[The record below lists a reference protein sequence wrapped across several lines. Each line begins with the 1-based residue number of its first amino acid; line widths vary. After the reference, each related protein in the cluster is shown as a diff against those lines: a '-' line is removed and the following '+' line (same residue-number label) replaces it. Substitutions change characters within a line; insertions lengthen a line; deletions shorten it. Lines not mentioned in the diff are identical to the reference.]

1 MAALGTA
8 SVGGLAA
15 FLGASAASTLVIG
28 ARRAA
33 HTKAGTPPVAERRP
47 ATYKIGNVP
56 GPKRGTDAAKLIDP
70 PIERSDDLFWLRDD
84 DRKDPKVLAHVRAEN
99 AYTEFKTG
107 HLTAPGGSV
116 DKLYAEFRSRMKE
129 TDAGVPYRK
138 GPFSYYSR
146 TVQGQSYPIHCR
158 RPATLRG
165 GVRAAGADAAEEV
178 LLDENA
184 VAAGHKMCD
193 VQAVEVSPD
202 QAALAYAVDF
212 SGYET
217 YSIKFQRLAWREGG
231 RAPGAPAAAAHVGGH
246 PVDETKG
253 ATAAAAAAG
262 TGGAGSAAAAGSGSS
277 SATTFAERTPAG
289 AHALTDEI
297 TGTSGVVEWGADCSH
312 CYYLTMDAEHRPHRL
327 WRHVLGT
334 PQTDD
339 ECLFEEADER
349 FWLHIGRTLSGD
361 FLIVHSSSK
370 VTGEAAV
377 LPLTARGEAAARA
390 AGAKPAAK
398 LAVTPVEADEEED
411 GDSGSDSGSEGEEAP
426 AVAAQAKRAAPAAA
440 APSAAAPSG
449 PRMPLPLWL
458 PIQPRVE
465 GVLYEIEHYRRA
477 TAASAGAG
485 AGSQS
490 TAAAAGASAAG
501 ADDVFVILTNRDGAK
516 NFKVAVAP
524 VARPGGDNWRDVLP
538 HSRELY
544 ITDVDVHS
552 AFWAVSGREGGYENA
567 WVAYGADVD
576 AAIDAALRSTRGA
589 AGKASAAGSS
599 SAAVALPLTR
609 LPARDAVYVLSVG
622 GGNEEYEAAALRFG
636 YSSPTTPPLVCE
648 YRLQPGATTGDALDA
663 TVAEA
668 AAGSAAAALGA
679 AASAPQP
686 PAWAASGSVVAGDA
700 SASIVVLKQKEVPNV
715 DPTLYRTARL
725 WATAKDGTRVPISIL
740 YRPDAHKLRPSA
752 ASAAGSAAGAAAGSA
767 AGAAASAAGAKAGT
781 GSSSGSAGEEC
792 PLAQPAPMLLY
803 AYGSCE
809 CQSYRGDPP
818 KPPLWKRSAGLVC

>member
-33 HTKAGTPPVAERRP
+33 HTKAGSPPVAERRP

-84 DRKDPKVLAHVRAEN
+84 ERKDPKVLAHVRAEN
-99 AYTEFKTG
+99 AYTEFKTS

-158 RPATLRG
+158 RPATVRG
-165 GVRAAGADAAEEV
+165 GVRAVGADAAEEI

-202 QAALAYAVDF
+202 QAALAFAVDF

-217 YSIKFQRLAWREGG
+217 YSIKFQRLAWREAG

-253 ATAAAAAAG
+253 VGAAG
-262 TGGAGSAAAAGSGSS
+262 AGVGAAGAAGSGPAAGSISS
-277 SATTFAERTPAG
+277 SAATFAERAPAG
-289 AHALTDEI
+289 LPALTDEI
-297 TGTSGVVEWGADCSH
+297 HGTSGVVEWGADCSH

-334 PQTDD
+334 PQADD

-361 FLIVHSSSK
+361 FLVVHSSSK
-370 VTGEAAV
+370 VTGEVAV

-390 AGAKPAAK
+390 AGAKPAAQ
-398 LAVTPVEADEEED
+398 LAVTPVEAGDED
-411 GDSGSDSGSEGEEAP
+411 GDSGSESGSEGEEDA
-426 AVAAQAKRAAPAAA
+426 AAAAAAAAAAKAAQAKRSAAAAAA
-440 APSAAAPSG
+440 APAVAAPSG
-449 PRMPLPLWL
+449 PRAPLPLWL

-465 GVLYEIEHYRRA
+465 GVLYEIEHYRRD
-477 TAASAGAG
+477 TVASASTG
-485 AGSQS
+485 AGSKS
-490 TAAAAGASAAG
+490 AAAAGALPG
-501 ADDVFVILTNRDGAK
+501 AEDVFVILTNRDGAK

-524 VARPGGDNWRDVLP
+524 VSRPSGDNWRDVLP
-538 HSRELY
+538 HSRDLY
-544 ITDVDVHS
+544 ITDIDVHS
-552 AFWAVSGREGGYENA
+552 GFWAVSGREGGYENA
-567 WVAYGADVD
+567 WVAYAADVD
-576 AAIDAALRSTRGA
+576 AAIDAALRSTR
-589 AGKASAAGSS
+589 S
-599 SAAVALPLTR
+599 SAARGTGSRSSAVTLPLTR

-648 YRLQPGATTGDALDA
+648 YRLQPGATTGDA
-663 TVAEA
+663 TSIEA
-668 AAGSAAAALGA
+668 PASAGAI
-679 AASAPQP
+679 SAPQP

-700 SASIVVLKQKEVPNV
+700 SAPIVVLKQKEVPNV

-740 YRPDAHKLRPSA
+740 YRPDAHKLRPSG
-752 ASAAGSAAGAAAGSA
+752 ASAAAGAAT
-767 AGAAASAAGAKAGT
+767 GAKAGA
-781 GSSSGSAGEEC
+781 GSGSSAGEEC

-809 CQSYRGDPP
+809 
-818 KPPLWKRSAGLVC
+818 